1 MSTSNDA
8 SVLTRQART
17 KEMPEQRFRRVA
29 TRRTRLILKYL
40 RLLGNTANQGY
51 KHTQAEV
58 EAIFTTLKK
67 AVGETEAKFSQ
78 LREERFN
85 L

>member
-8 SVLTRQART
+8 SVLTGQART
-17 KEMPEQRFRRVA
+17 REMPEQRFRRVA
-29 TRRTRLILKYL
+29 TRRTRLILRYL

-58 EAIFTTLKK
+58 DTIFITLKK
-67 AVGETEAKFSQ
+67 AVAETEAKFSE

>member
-8 SVLTRQART
+8 SVVTGQARA

-51 KHTQAEV
+51 RHTQAEV
-58 EAIFTTLKK
+58 DAIFTALNK
-67 AVGETEAKFSQ
+67 AVAETEAKFSE